1 MIRWLVENLSLMLLA
16 LIIAVVVWIAAE
28 WERDRIVEDEFD
40 RPIPVQV
47 INQPVG
53 THLVEG
59 WTQEVRVRLKAPQSV
74 WNQLKPEDFGAILD
88 LSPNSS
94 PLEPGEYR
102 IGVQVSLDVE
112 QTILLDVEPAIIEVA
127 LEAIRER
134 TMPVQVD
141 IRNEPEL
148 SYQAEEPVVAPE
160 TVQVVGPASLVDQ
173 VQQVV
178 TSVSLQGARA
188 TVKNDAAAL
197 TPVDASGRRVNGVT
211 LTPETVQITVPI
223 RQQSNFKEMT
233 VKPEILGQ
241 PAEDYYVAEVRLN
254 PPMVLVFGSRDVLN
268 DLPGFLSTVPISIAG
283 RTEDVTE
290 RLPLEL
296 PPGVATVNPNEPAV
310 QVYINIEP
318 FLGSVT
324 ITRTVTFQ
332 GLRPGWS
339 AVASPEVVQVLLS
352 GPLPRLSVLLSEDV
366 RVVLDL
372 SDLSLGDQAQ
382 LTPVIIPP
390 EGITVDS
397 VIPAV
402 IQVQVVR
409 APTPTPQP

>member
-1 MIRWLVENLSLMLLA
+1 MMRWFLENLGLILLSL
-16 LIIAVVVWIAAE
+16 LIAGVVWIAAE
-28 WERDRIVEDEFD
+28 WERDRIIEDEFNQ
-40 RPIPVQV
+40 PILVKV
-47 INQPVG
+47 INQPSG

-59 WTQEVRVRLKAPQSV
+59 WKQEVRVSLRAPQSV
-74 WNQLKPEDFGAILD
+74 WNQLRPEDFGAVLD

-112 QTILLDVEPAIIEVA
+112 PAILLEVEPAIIEVE

-134 TMPVQVD
+134 TMPVQVEM
-141 IRNEPEL
+141 RNEPEL
-148 SYQAEEPVVAPE
+148 SYQAEEPVVEPE

-173 VQQVV
+173 VQQVA

-188 TVKNDAAAL
+188 TVKNDAATL

-211 LTPETVQITVPI
+211 LTPETVQITVAV

-241 PAEDYYVAEVRLN
+241 PAEDYYVAGVRLN
-254 PPMVLVFGSRDVLN
+254 PPMVLVFGSRDVLD
-268 DLPGFLSTVPISIAG
+268 DLPGFLTTVPISITG

-310 QVYINIEP
+310 QVYIDVEP

-339 AVASPEVVQVLLS
+339 AVASPEIVQVLLS
-352 GPLPRLSVLLSEDV
+352 GPLPRLSALLSEDV

-372 SDLSLGDQAQ
+372 SDLRLGEQVQ
-382 LTPVIIPP
+382 LTPVVLSP

-402 IQVQVVR
+402 VQVQVVR
-409 APTPTPQP
+409 ALTPTPQP

>member
-1 MIRWLVENLSLMLLA
+1 
-16 LIIAVVVWIAAE
+16 
-28 WERDRIVEDEFD
+28 
-40 RPIPVQV
+40 
-47 INQPVG
+47 
-53 THLVEG
+53 
-59 WTQEVRVRLKAPQSV
+59 
-74 WNQLKPEDFGAILD
+74 
-88 LSPNSS
+88 
-94 PLEPGEYR
+94 
-102 IGVQVSLDVE
+102 
-112 QTILLDVEPAIIEVA
+112 
-127 LEAIRER
+127 
-134 TMPVQVD
+134 
-141 IRNEPEL
+141 
-148 SYQAEEPVVAPE
+148 
-160 TVQVVGPASLVDQ
+160 
-173 VQQVV
+173 
-178 TSVSLQGARA
+178 
-188 TVKNDAAAL
+188 
-197 TPVDASGRRVNGVT
+197 
-211 LTPETVQITVPI
+211 
-223 RQQSNFKEMT
+223 
-233 VKPEILGQ
+233 
-241 PAEDYYVAEVRLN
+241 
-254 PPMVLVFGSRDVLN
+254 
-268 DLPGFLSTVPISIAG
+268 
-283 RTEDVTE
+283 
-290 RLPLEL
+290 
-296 PPGVATVNPNEPAV
+296 VATVNPNEPAV